1 MGGSVA
7 QRSSGERSVHAAGG
21 KSELDTSVGKALA
34 LLEAFQDAGR
44 SVGVTHLAATAG
56 LPKSTAYR
64 LLGILL
70 DWGLVERSGTGYCLG
85 AHLFELGNAIPSCGP
100 SGLRE
105 IASPH
110 LMRLYEASHETVH
123 LGVLDGTEVM
133 YVDRLCGRNPP
144 AASRVGVRVP
154 AESAALGKVML
165 RVLPSRGRRTRADAG
180 PATAVGVHHRRATGV
195 RRALE
200 GDPICRHRVRSGG
213 DVHRCCVRRRPGPRS
228 RWDRR
233 RGGLVGGSDA
243 PLPARRVR
251 GSDAGCHVRDHP
263 RPAGFAMRRRR
274 LE

>member
-7 QRSSGERSVHAAGG
+7 ERSSRERPVHAAGG

-44 SVGVTHLAATAG
+44 AVGVTHLAATAG

-70 DWGLVERSGTGYCLG
+70 EWGLVERSGSGYCLG

-123 LGVLDGTEVM
+123 LGVLDGTEVI
-133 YVDRLCGRNPP
+133 YVERLCGRNPP
-144 AASRVGVRVP
+144 QRRAWVCGCP
-154 AESAALGKVML
+154 
-165 RVLPSRGRRTRADAG
+165 PSRQ
-180 PATAVGVHHRRATGV
+180 
-195 RRALE
+195 
-200 GDPICRHRVRSGG
+200 RSG
-213 DVHRCCVRRRPGPRS
+213 R
-228 RWDRR
+228 
-233 RGGLVGGSDA
+233 
-243 PLPARRVR
+243 
-251 GSDAGCHVRDHP
+251 
-263 RPAGFAMRRRR
+263 
-274 LE
+274 